1 MAELQVYM
9 NEERDEIT
17 ACQLG
22 VFDGWRI
29 NVRQPTNQMGGDWGQ
44 WIWTP
49 LTRTHKSSTLWHA
62 RLE

>member
-29 NVRQPTNQMGGDWGQ
+29 NVRQPTNPEWEATGGNGFGH
-44 WIWTP
+44 P
-49 LTRTHKSSTLWHA
+49 
-62 RLE
+62 